1 MSIQRAP
8 VIDTLRLTQT
18 QCAEL
23 LRESI
28 EREARSGERHDRAH
42 RRFPFADVQ
51 SLVLRVD
58 QPGGNAADYRVLA
71 RNISQGGLAVFHG
84 QLLYPNT
91 RCTAFLRT
99 ADGKAVAVSGAVVY
113 CRHYRS
119 KIHEVGVRF
128 DEPVDVTRFMVA
140 NSGDALPESSTR
152 EVIMAARELL
162 ALIQTNAA
170 RDQITPLLRRITEL
184 VERLPATGAPSA
196 GRTIPANATPAAAAQ
211 TAPN

>member
-1 MSIQRAP
+1 VSIQRAP
-8 VIDTLRLTQT
+8 VIDTLRLTQS

-28 EREARSGERHDRAH
+28 EREARSGERHERAH

-99 ADGKAVAVSGAVVY
+99 AEGKAVAVSGTVVY
-113 CRHYRS
+113 CRHYRA

-128 DEPVDVTRFMVA
+128 DEPVDVTRFVGSNPA
-140 NSGDALPESSTR
+140 GAPAPEAPMQ
-152 EVIMAARELL
+152 EVVVLSRELM
-162 ALIQTNAA
+162 ALVQTNAA
-170 RDQITPLLRRITEL
+170 RDQIKHVLSRI
-184 VERLPATGAPSA
+184 VGAA
-196 GRTIPANATPAAAAQ
+196 AAAAAQ
-211 TAPN
+211 TSHN